1 MVDTVL
7 NTDMGVHFDFM
18 AKFRSAVV
26 GKVDLSEPDTRL
38 LAMQMG
44 LKCGDLGHSAKSFP
58 LHLKWTERINEE
70 FFLQG
75 DEERK
80 RGIAVTPFYDRTKQ
94 NIPKSQV
101 GFLDFIV
108 IPMYTAWSKFLGMD
122 EVATSIPCSCHA
134 NLLFFFRD
142 RFHDACFPAAWA
154 GCCCLMVDSFAA
166 PSAPHSIVIVSQFIN
181 SFYLSS
187 LFISA
192 ALF

>member
-1 MVDTVL
+1 ML

-18 AKFRSAVV
+18 AKFRSAVA
-26 GKVDLSEPDTRL
+26 GNIDLADPGTRL
-38 LAMQMG
+38 LIMQMG

-108 IPMYTAWSKFLGMD
+108 IPMYSAWAGFLGMD
-122 EVATSIPCSCHA
+122 EVRSHLTLFHFAFALPCLA
-134 NLLFFFRD
+134 F
-142 RFHDACFPAAWA
+142 W
-154 GCCCLMVDSFAA
+154 
-166 PSAPHSIVIVSQFIN
+166 QFIF
-181 SFYLSS
+181 SRTPYLFGLWG
-187 LFISA
+187 LFGLYCFAHEPI
-192 ALF
+192 